1 MEGGAE
7 MKLIEYT
14 ITISVSKD
22 KIYFYTTGEGI
33 TLRDMI
39 GVLEVVKSELVA
51 DTKRINEEQESINIE
66 TV

>member
-1 MEGGAE
+1 
-7 MKLIEYT
+7 MKLIEFT

-22 KIYFYTTGEGI
+22 KIYFDATGEGI

-51 DTKRINEEQESINIE
+51 DTKRINEKQESINIE
-66 TV
+66 PG